1 MPKVI
6 AEHTNCSSNCLPVSS
21 CMVLQKQHRT
31 PGGERKVP
39 ALIDLSF
46 RIEIRK
52 FLVLEITILSNFK
65 IKCKYTKHENVLCK
79 NEQFKNK
86 NTG

>member
-21 CMVLQKQHRT
+21 CTVLQKQHRT

-39 ALIDLSF
+39 ALIMDLKEA
-46 RIEIRK
+46 EIVRDAVSQ
-52 FLVLEITILSNFK
+52 FNRP
-65 IKCKYTKHENVLCK
+65 NV
-79 NEQFKNK
+79 Q
-86 NTG
+86 